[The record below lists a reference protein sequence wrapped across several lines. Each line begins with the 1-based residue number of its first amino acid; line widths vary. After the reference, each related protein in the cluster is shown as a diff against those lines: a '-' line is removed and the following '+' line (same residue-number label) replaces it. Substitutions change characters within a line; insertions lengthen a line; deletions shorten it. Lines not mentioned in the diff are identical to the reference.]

1 MGVSI
6 QFRRGTAAEHATFD
20 GAEGEITVLEADV
33 ADSPWRLK
41 VHDGYENSYT
51 IPTIDSADILTN
63 KTITSPKLDG
73 TITDTSSNSL
83 ATIVGGKIV
92 FASEAVTLT
101 DAYVVDQTVTKTLE
115 AMMERIARKNQMI
128 LGD

>member
-6 QFRRGTAAEHATFD
+6 QFRRGTADEHDSFS
-20 GAEGEITVLEADV
+20 GAEGEITVLKADV

-41 VHDGYENSYT
+41 VHDGDENSYT
-51 IPTIDSADILTN
+51 MTTIDSADSLTN
-63 KTITSPKLDG
+63 KTITSPKWSG
-73 TITDTSSNSL
+73 TISDASSNLL
-83 ATIVGGKIV
+83 ATVGTSKIT
-92 FASEAVTLT
+92 FASGAVTL
-101 DAYVVDQTVTKTLE
+101 DSANVIDQAAEKTLE